1 MMRTAARASRAPRP
15 AWPDAAAAWSPRV
28 RAGWPHA
35 DIGYS
40 ATGAHPLADAAA
52 SGALARR
59 AQEIDTAFARIEPA
73 LAALV
78 LRQFEAGF
86 PARARADL
94 AESFGVDV
102 AEAELAADWARPLAA
117 GRLYARCAIGTFARL
132 VAREFDR
139 TIARLHEGEDA
150 ATLIRRWGFHA
161 IDITPCADGR
171 LAGVVDYV
179 LRVPPAV
186 VAFRKSHAGAMFD
199 VEQSLRHWETVE
211 LRRWREGRP
220 NPASEPTRYLKLGVY
235 HFSSRDPRHE
245 GCAAHGSDETRAA
258 EALLVR
264 LQEFAQAVE
273 ASHCCG
279 AQVATLLVGVDTD
292 TDAIRV
298 HVPDAAGRM
307 SATRSV
313 CNRTMYE
320 QTATLAREAAKE
332 AIRTAVA
339 ECAGVSA
346 EDAATEGMRWFCG
359 YLLKNNLAQ
368 VDAVRRAFGGPY
380 PDAGHTE
387 RLIVAGDGI
396 DDVQL
401 RNLAFQAQTD
411 TVEEAAFDLDVGVKI
426 LEGLHAPRG
435 LAVPVLAHVE
445 YDARMPGAQGRA
457 AARALRLKSAIEAR
471 FADRVA
477 AGRLLVQAAV
487 RAAGQ
492 PRLRIVEPPA
502 EEARG
507 CRCTHTESHG

>member
-1 MMRTAARASRAPRP
+1 MMRIAARASRAPRP
-15 AWPDAAAAWSPRV
+15 VAWPDAAAAWSPRAAW
-28 RAGWPHA
+28 RHA
-35 DIGYS
+35 DIGY
-40 ATGAHPLADAAA
+40 AAAGLHPLADAAA
-52 SGALARR
+52 SDALARR
-59 AQEIDTAFARIEPA
+59 AREIDAAFARIEPTLQA
-73 LAALV
+73 LA
-78 LRQFEAGF
+78 LRQFEPGF
-86 PARARADL
+86 AARARVELAD
-94 AESFGVDV
+94 AFGVDV
-102 AEAELAADWARPLAA
+102 AESDLAADWARPLAA

-132 VAREFDR
+132 VEREFDR
-139 TIARLHEGEDA
+139 SIARLHEGEDA

-171 LAGVVDYV
+171 MAGVVDYV

-199 VEQSLRHWETVE
+199 VEQSLRHWEAVE

-220 NPASEPTRYLKLGVY
+220 NAATEPTRYLKLGVY
-235 HFSSRDPRHE
+235 HFSSRDPHHE

-264 LQEFAQAVE
+264 LEQFAQAVE

-279 AQVATLLVGVDTD
+279 AAVATLLVGVDTD

-307 SATRSV
+307 SAMRYA
-313 CNRTMYE
+313 CNRALYE
-320 QTATLAREAAKE
+320 RTAGLTREAAKE
-332 AIRTAVA
+332 AIRAAVA
-339 ECAGVSA
+339 DCAGVA
-346 EDAATEGMRWFCG
+346 ADDAATEGMRWFCG

-401 RNLAFQAQTD
+401 RNLAFQAQTE

-435 LAVPVLAHVE
+435 LAVPVLAHFE
-445 YDARMPGAQGRA
+445 YDARLAAAEQRA
-457 AARALRLKSAIEAR
+457 AARALRLRAAIEAR

-492 PRLRIVEPPA
+492 ARLRIVEPPA
-502 EEARG
+502 GHAHACG
-507 CRCTHTESHG
+507 CMHLESHA